1 MYPYRTVER
10 ALTRLHGDS
19 GAASLRIGARIKH
32 FIHLGFTPESPGRGK
47 RISYTFEDVAKWAYA
62 LQLLEY
68 GMDPTAM
75 KFAVQKSWED
85 VWPAMEKEDCGQND
99 ILFASP
105 RAISYPNSWAAFEVS
120 VLSHGTPAFEMASRS
135 VGFFRSMTINLSA
148 VSRELWAALEEAG
161 AGVLRDLSDEVK
173 RIKAG
178 EDASLD
184 AGPDFPVLIEQAD
197 KSDAFGAG
205 PKPQTPR
212 VPGPTA
218 S

>member
-19 GAASLRIGARIKH
+19 GAASLRISARIKH
-32 FIHLGFTPESPGRGK
+32 FIHLGFTPESPGKGK

-85 VWPAMEKEDCGQND
+85 VWPVMEKEDIGQND
-99 ILFASP
+99 ILFAGP
-105 RAISYPNSWAAFEVS
+105 RAISYPNSWAAFEIMIMTA
-120 VLSHGTPAFEMASRS
+120 GTPAYNA
-135 VGFFRSMTINLSA
+135 VIGGLNFFGRMMINLSA
-148 VSRELWAALEEAG
+148 ISRELWAALEEAE
-161 AGVLRDLSDEVK
+161 AGILRDLSDEVR

-178 EDASLD
+178 EDVPSNA
-184 AGPDFPVLIEQAD
+184 PNFPALIEQAD
-197 KSDAFGAG
+197 KSDEFGIR
-205 PKPQTPR
+205 PKPRTPR
-212 VPGPTA
+212 L
-218 S
+218 